1 MRFLSLLAALVA
13 ASPLAAQPPGPGPQP
28 PRIVTSGEGEVKVTP
43 DRATIFVG
51 VQSRALTAAAASG
64 DNARRQRAIIDTL
77 KALGVPSDQIAT
89 QNFSVSPEMVY
100 PQGGGSPKLTGY
112 VVNNT
117 VRVELKKIEQMGS
130 VIDASIA
137 KGSNQINSIQFSVA
151 DVATPRRAAI
161 AEAVRN
167 ARADA
172 DALAAAAGGSV
183 GQLIELSTAGRSG
196 GPITYE
202 APAEMVRSA
211 QAVPTPISP
220 GQQTVAATVSATWTF
235 VPKPPQG

>member
-1 MRFLSLLAALVA
+1 MRFLSCLAALVA

-172 DALAAAAGGSV
+172 DAPAAAAGG
-183 GQLIELSTAGRSG
+183 
-196 GPITYE
+196 
-202 APAEMVRSA
+202 
-211 QAVPTPISP
+211 
-220 GQQTVAATVSATWTF
+220 
-235 VPKPPQG
+235 